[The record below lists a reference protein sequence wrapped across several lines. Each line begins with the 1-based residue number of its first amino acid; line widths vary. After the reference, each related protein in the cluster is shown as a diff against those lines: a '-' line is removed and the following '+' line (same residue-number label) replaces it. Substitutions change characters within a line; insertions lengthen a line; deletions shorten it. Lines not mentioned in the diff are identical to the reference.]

1 MNFIGKHLA
10 LIGILLL
17 TVFVGAAVGL
27 YFDLPACLQR
37 SRPVTA
43 AQPTYPCPMHAEV
56 VQDRPGDCPNRGM
69 ALVAAGQ
76 TETGHEPCGSSGENH
91 PGCCA
96 DKGAM
101 RATTEMKLPPGHP
114 PIPGWTAETNATS
127 EPKPSSPEGVAPSA
141 R

>member
-1 MNFIGKHLA
+1 MNFIDKHLA
-10 LIGILLL
+10 RIGILLL

-27 YFDLPACLQR
+27 YLDLPARLGR
-37 SRPVTA
+37 SRPVTT
-43 AQPTYPCPMHAEV
+43 AQPTYTCPMHAEV
-56 VQDRPGDCPNRGM
+56 VQDHPGDCSKCGM
-69 ALVAAGQ
+69 TLVAAGQ

-101 RATTEMKLPPGHP
+101 RATMEMKLPPGHP
-114 PIPGWTAETNATS
+114 PIPGWTAETTATAEAKS
-127 EPKPSSPEGVAPSA
+127 SSPEGVAPSA